1 MRIFIKLTIFAL
13 IYLRKDAFM
22 DKHAMLELE
31 QVKQEKVIMTD
42 ESALPVTLDNEI
54 FVSPHFVI
62 SLCHAGS
69 C

>member
-1 MRIFIKLTIFAL
+1 
-13 IYLRKDAFM
+13 M